1 MTNQASTQSQAED
14 NRYQLVNNI
23 AKRAKVLINHDTSAQ
38 LNNHRAIHEA
48 MQQEDE
54 PDQLVRRVST

>member
-1 MTNQASTQSQAED
+1 MSTEQTSQTQTEE

-23 AKRAKVLINHDTSAQ
+23 AKRAKVLISHDPAAQ
-38 LNNHRAIHEA
+38 LSNHRAIHEA

-54 PDQLVRRVST
+54 LPVHSSQLSS

>member
-1 MTNQASTQSQAED
+1 MTTQDSNQGSSDD

-23 AKRAKVLINHDTSAQ
+23 AKRAKILINHDTSAQ

-48 MQQEDE
+48 MQQEE
-54 PDQLVRRVST
+54 PVGPAVRKATT